1 MKARKIEKV
10 SSDSGRTTAGEIN
23 ISKDKTTKTRREDT
37 TVSSPSDTPIIA
49 FRTDKDINDMLQS
62 IAAELKLEI
71 CYSEIVTDLIA
82 FSSFMNII
90 NPKSLTATDMEDMQ
104 AFFSYLKEAEDSKS
118 LCIIFTSTPAFKIP
132 KGVEKFIIKT
142 PAIIDEGY
150 LKLKI
155 LNKRAAAA
163 RHNKQNRD
171 YDRKIFRLLKILKV
185 LKSDG
190 VLHVADMCNEFNV
203 SPKTVQRDI
212 ELWNALGEII
222 EYDRTKKGFV
232 LVYSDTI
239 V

>member
-1 MKARKIEKV
+1 MKTRKIEKV
-10 SSDSGRTTAGEIN
+10 PSDSRRTTAAAIN
-23 ISKDKTTKTRREDT
+23 ISKDKTTTTRREDT
-37 TVSSPSDTPIIA
+37 TASSSSDIPIIA
-49 FRTDKDINDMLQS
+49 FRTDKVINDMLQS

-71 CYSEIVTDLIA
+71 CYSKIVTDLIA
-82 FSSFMNII
+82 FSSFMDII
-90 NPKSLTATDMEDMQ
+90 NPKSLTAKDMEDMQ

-203 SPKTVQRDI
+203 SPKTVHRDI
-212 ELWNALGEII
+212 ELWNALGEFI
-222 EYDRTKKGFV
+222 EYDRNKKGFV
-232 LVYSDTI
+232 LVYSNTI